1 MKSDGGCSTMAG
13 CSSSGL
19 RPNGTVPAAAFSN
32 GFDPVSNTMSAA
44 NTAEMTPSTATA
56 PPVSRSSRLR
66 STTAMMMAATASS
79 SSQSRNEPCWPAQK
93 PAMR

>member
-1 MKSDGGCSTMAG
+1 ME
-13 CSSSGL
+13 
-19 RPNGTVPAAAFSN
+19 PAAALTN
-32 GFDPVSNTMSAA
+32 GSEPVSNTMSAA

-66 STTAMMMAATASS
+66 SMTAITMATIARSR
-79 SSQSRNEPCWPAQK
+79 SQRRNEPDCPAQK